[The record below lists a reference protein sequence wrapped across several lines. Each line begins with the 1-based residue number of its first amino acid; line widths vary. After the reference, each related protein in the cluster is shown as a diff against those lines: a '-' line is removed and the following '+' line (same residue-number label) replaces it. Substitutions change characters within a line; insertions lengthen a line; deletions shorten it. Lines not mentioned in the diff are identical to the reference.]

1 MDDTELP
8 FTIPTHPSLS
18 PTATSLLQTPIPLP
32 CPPPPAVD
40 TLFHAE
46 HGQLFNLSGLRT
58 SESLILQTLDPYSPS
73 SSLSSGFIHVNE
85 AKWHSVFHR
94 SRWASTACHIANRP
108 LQIDDDIAWGHIAPA
123 IELADRMLEQA
134 LSHHWLL
141 AMLSAAGREAVHGV
155 SATVDGRR
163 YANATIYRA
172 VPGPVTHE
180 ARAQALKVLD
190 EIAGSVFWGFHHGD
204 EAPGL
209 LGKTDTII
217 SEGRGH
223 HWCTV
228 DVKLVERMCEGSE
241 GERRVASVEVAVIM
255 LHELMHA
262 ISRHILTSIKAANP
276 AHNCPSFE
284 LFFNNERW
292 AEAGYSFETAFLGTV
307 LRNTWPNPRSRRKA
321 YHALRAPRPD
331 TAAAGQFQ
339 YYGGWAPS
347 DPFVE
352 ERAGVPGRVLWE
364 MAREDFWGRRVRK
377 FGAEGVRVQTGGVSV
392 ARAEYSKARG
402 YTVRRARVLD
412 DDAGFGGQIRERRGR
427 LRVLRPWYACE
438 YAKWSETPFAEFQM
452 RSWVPG
458 IKGVGRSVKCEAGVI
473 AAAKK
478 MVSPFG
484 VEEQVCGTRIEGERS
499 GRGFWR
505 AVGFL
510 AMAAVPVRRGVKA
523 WEDESVP
530 AYPEV
535 LIHGSR
541 FAAPREFLEEV
552 IRRGKE
558 RKERERRRCVGRTG
572 GRSHDREMCF
582 DNARVAFLR
591 WKWGG
596 VVSGELVLE
605 FEAAMREMRAKMD
618 KFPLDDVWLDFGF
631 RMPEYSGEVCF
642 PVGYEDD
649 RFDDEDADLPS
660 WAIARSGIAGEEVI
674 GTVIKHYSPGEI
686 GDLQSLGAGQK
697 VVLWQEE
704 NETEVQV
711 YDVSE
716 IFPNGWDSDAK
727 DNFTVPSQQGR
738 MLSPNLEADILSQVL
753 SQQPLGQAMLW
764 RQAEDV
770 RINDGN
776 EGRPNW
782 IALGAEVFD
791 ITNLHLSPDLHTL
804 QYILYRNRNPVE
816 AIDAGFHPDLIR
828 ANLLP
833 YKIGWLRDEI
843 SGPRRRDRVFT
854 HPEVKWFAAR
864 ETGMYLVIN
873 GGVYDFT
880 GYCDMHPG
888 GASTIS
894 QLAGQDATEAW
905 TQAHGHDGSISG
917 VDVHAAL
924 AELRIGRV
932 VPEQSSTQPLSSSQI
947 RIRDCVFGRENI
959 KPEQRQALND
969 LEPYWGTDCTSHLE
983 AQSPHWVLTKLYDT
997 RDFIIAKIAPTPEDF
1012 PMTQQ
1017 TLREFDG
1024 KETDLGFREAYIS
1037 DGTSIYNM
1045 TSFIRYTSPSP
1056 LTSSLLTRA
1065 GTTLASSPED
1075 TELRTWLQ
1083 TSCRHRIIAQH
1094 DHRHP
1099 NPGTSHPRWK
1109 TDVQRAPHAPAPGQ
1123 FPKIIKA
1130 ATVEMNWAR
1139 ALQGDAASPGPKS
1152 DVRPTTQ
1159 ASPKTRARGDTRG
1172 GFGGTGGKG
1181 RVEATELPLLN
1192 QKPQS
1197 VDGDVVMDHVQ
1208 PDGWTVVG
1216 KKGRR
1221 RTRKRR

>member
-8 FTIPTHPSLS
+8 FTIPTYPPLS
-18 PTATSLLQTPIPLP
+18 PTTASLVQTPIPLP
-32 CPPPPAVD
+32 CPPPPDLD

-58 SESLILQTLDPYSPS
+58 SESLILQALDPYSPS
-73 SSLSSGFIHVNE
+73 PPPNNGFIHINE

-94 SRWASTACHIANRP
+94 SKWASTACHIANRP
-108 LQIDDDIAWGHIAPA
+108 LHIDDDVAWGHISPA
-123 IELADRMLEQA
+123 IELADRMLQQA

-141 AMLSAAGREAVHGV
+141 AMLRAAGREAVHGV
-155 SATVDGRR
+155 SLTVDGRR

-180 ARAQALKVLD
+180 ARVQAQKVLD
-190 EIAGSVFWGFHHGD
+190 EIAESVFWGFHHGD

-209 LGKTDTII
+209 LGKTDTIM
-217 SEGRGH
+217 SEGRGY

-241 GERRVASVEVAVIM
+241 GERRVAGVEVAVIM

-262 ISRHILTSIKAANP
+262 ISRHILTSIKSQNP

-307 LRNTWPNPRSRRKA
+307 LRNTWPSPRSRRKA
-321 YHALRAPRPD
+321 YHALLAPRPD

-364 MAREDFWGRRVRK
+364 MAREDFWGVRARK
-377 FGAEGVRVQTGGVSV
+377 FGPEGVKVKGGVSV

-412 DDAGFGGQIRERRGR
+412 DDAGFGGRIRERRGR
-427 LRVLRPWYACE
+427 LKLLRPWYADE
-438 YAKWSETPFAEFQM
+438 YRKWCETPFAEFQM
-452 RSWVPG
+452 RSWVAQ
-458 IKGVGRSVKCEAGVI
+458 IKGIGRSVKCEAGAI
-473 AAAKK
+473 TAAKK
-478 MVSPFG
+478 MASPFG

-510 AMAAVPVRRGVKA
+510 AMAAVPVRRGVET

-535 LIHGSR
+535 LVHGSR
-541 FAAPREFLEEV
+541 FAAPRGFLEEV
-552 IRRGKE
+552 IRRGKGK
-558 RKERERRRCVGRTG
+558 KERERRMVIGRVG

-596 VVSGELVLE
+596 VVSGELVME
-605 FEAAMREMRAKMD
+605 FEAAMRDVRAKMD
-618 KFPLDDVWLDFGF
+618 QFPLDDVWLDFGF
-631 RMPEYSGEVCF
+631 RMPEYSGEVFF
-642 PVGYEDD
+642 PVGYVDE
-649 RFDDEDADLPS
+649 RVDDEDADLPS
-660 WAIARSGIAGEEVI
+660 WAIARPGIAGEEVTR
-674 GTVIKHYSPGEI
+674 TVIKYYSPGEI
-686 GDLQSLGAGQK
+686 GDLQSLGPGQK
-697 VVLWQEE
+697 VVMWQEE
-704 NETEVQV
+704 DETEVQV

-716 IFPNGWDSDAK
+716 MFPDGWDSDAR
-727 DNFTVPSQQGR
+727 DAFTVPGLRGR
-738 MLSPNLEADILSQVL
+738 MLRPNLAEEILSQVL
-753 SQQPLGQAMLW
+753 SQQPLGQTMLW

-782 IALGAEVFD
+782 IVLGAEVFD
-791 ITNLHLSPDLHTL
+791 IANLHLPPDLYAL
-804 QYILYRNRNPVE
+804 QHILSRTRNPVD
-816 AIDAGFHPDLIR
+816 AIDAAFHPDLIL

-843 SGPRRRDRVFT
+843 CGPRRRDRVFT
-854 HPEVKWFAAR
+854 ANEVKWFAAR
-864 ETGMYLVIN
+864 ETGMYVVIN
-873 GGVYDFT
+873 GSVYDFT

-888 GASTIS
+888 GASLIS
-894 QLAGQDATEAW
+894 HLAGQDATAAW
-905 TQAHGHDGSISG
+905 RQAHGHGVSVSG
-917 VDVHAAL
+917 LDVHAVL
-924 AELRIGRV
+924 EELRIGRV
-932 VPEQSSTQPLSSSQI
+932 VPEQSPTQTLSSSQI
-947 RIRDCVFGRENI
+947 RIRDCVFGRENV
-959 KPEQRQALND
+959 KPEQTQALSD
-969 LEPYWGTDCTSHLE
+969 LGPYWGTDCTFHLE
-983 AQSPHWVLTKLYDT
+983 AQNPHWVLTKLHDT
-997 RDFIIAKIAPTPEDF
+997 RDFIVAKIAPTPEGF
-1012 PMTQQ
+1012 PMTQE

-1024 KETDLGFREAYIS
+1024 KETDLSFREAYIS
-1037 DGTSIYNM
+1037 DGTSIFNM

-1065 GTTLASSPED
+1065 GTTLTSSPKD

-1083 TSCRHRIIAQH
+1083 TSCRHRIIASH
-1094 DHRHP
+1094 DHRQP
-1099 NPGTSHPRWK
+1099 NPGTSQPRWK
-1109 TDVQRAPHAPAPGQ
+1109 TDVQSAPHAPAPGH

-1130 ATVEMNWAR
+1130 AKVEMNWAR

-1152 DVRPTTQ
+1152 DVRPTQ
-1159 ASPKTRARGDTRG
+1159 ASPKTRARGNTRHE
-1172 GFGGTGGKG
+1172 GGKS
-1181 RVEATELPLLN
+1181 RVGEIELPLLN

-1197 VDGDVVMDHVQ
+1197 VDEDVVMEDVQ
-1208 PDGWTVVG
+1208 PDGWAVVG
-1216 KKGRR
+1216 KKSRR

>member
-8 FTIPTHPSLS
+8 FTIPTHPPLS
-18 PTATSLLQTPIPLP
+18 PTTTSLLPTPIPLP
-32 CPPPPAVD
+32 CPPPPALD

-58 SESLILQTLDPYSPS
+58 SESLILQDLDPYSPS
-73 SSLSSGFIHVNE
+73 PPPNNGFIHVNE

-94 SRWASTACHIANRP
+94 SKWASTACHIANRP
-108 LQIDDDIAWGHIAPA
+108 LHIDDDISWGHISPA
-123 IELADRMLEQA
+123 IELADRMLQQA
-134 LSHHWLL
+134 LAHHWLL

-180 ARAQALKVLD
+180 ARVEALKVLD

-209 LGKTDTII
+209 LGKTDTI
-217 SEGRGH
+217 
-223 HWCTV
+223 
-228 DVKLVERMCEGSE
+228 
-241 GERRVASVEVAVIM
+241 
-255 LHELMHA
+255 
-262 ISRHILTSIKAANP
+262 
-276 AHNCPSFE
+276 
-284 LFFNNERW
+284 FFNNERW

-307 LRNTWPNPRSRRKA
+307 LRNTWPSSRSRRKA
-321 YHALRAPRPD
+321 YHALLTPRPE

-364 MAREDFWGRRVRK
+364 MAREDFWGVGVRK
-377 FGAEGVRVQTGGVSV
+377 FGAEGVKVKGGASV

-412 DDAGFGGQIRERRGR
+412 DDAGFGGRIRERRGR
-427 LRVLRPWYACE
+427 LKMLRPWYACE
-438 YAKWSETPFAEFQM
+438 YRKWSETPFAEFQM
-452 RSWVPG
+452 RSWVAQ
-458 IKGVGRSVKCEAGVI
+458 IKGIGRSVKCEAGVI

-478 MVSPFG
+478 MVCPFG
-484 VEEQVCGTRIEGERS
+484 VEEQVCGTRIEGERR

-510 AMAAVPVRRGVKA
+510 AMAAVPVRRGVET

-535 LIHGSR
+535 LVHGSR
-541 FAAPREFLEEV
+541 FAAPRGFLEEV
-552 IRRGKE
+552 MRRGKGK
-558 RKERERRRCVGRTG
+558 KERERRKVIGRSG

-596 VVSGELVLE
+596 VVSGELVRE
-605 FEAAMREMRAKMD
+605 FEAAMRELRVKMD
-618 KFPLDDVWLDFGF
+618 QFPLDDVWLDFGF
-631 RMPEYSGEVCF
+631 RMPEYSGEVFF
-642 PVGYEDD
+642 PVGYEDERVD
-649 RFDDEDADLPS
+649 EEDADLPS
-660 WAIARSGIAGEEVI
+660 WAIARSGIAGEVT
-674 GTVIKHYSPGEI
+674 GTVIQHYSPGEI
-686 GDLQSLGAGQK
+686 GDLQSLGPGQK
-697 VVLWQEE
+697 VVLWQDEDD
-704 NETEVQV
+704 TEIQV
-711 YDVSE
+711 YDATDM
-716 IFPNGWDSDAK
+716 FPDGWDSDAR
-727 DNFTVPSQQGR
+727 DNFTAPGPRGR
-738 MLSPNLEADILSQVL
+738 MLRPNLANDILSQVL

-776 EGRPNW
+776 EGRPKW

-791 ITNLHLSPDLHTL
+791 ITNLHLPPDLHTL
-804 QYILYRNRNPVE
+804 HHILSRTRNPVD
-816 AIDAGFHPDLIR
+816 AIDAAFHPDLIR

-833 YKIGWLRDEI
+833 CKIGWLRDEV
-843 SGPRRRDRVFT
+843 SGPRGRDRVFT
-854 HPEVKWFAAR
+854 PREVNWFAAR
-864 ETGMYLVIN
+864 ETGMYVVIN
-873 GGVYDFT
+873 GSVYDFT

-888 GASTIS
+888 GASLIS
-894 QLAGQDATEAW
+894 QLAGRDATAAW
-905 TQAHGHDGSISG
+905 RQAHGHGASVSG

-924 AELRIGRV
+924 EELKIGRV
-932 VPEQSSTQPLSSSQI
+932 VPEQSPTEPLSSSQI
-947 RIRDCVFGRENI
+947 RIRDFVYGRENI
-959 KPEQRQALND
+959 KPEQTQALND

-983 AQSPHWVLTKLYDT
+983 AQNPHWVLTKLWDT
-997 RDFIIAKIAPTPEDF
+997 RDFIVAKITSSPEGV
-1012 PMTQQ
+1012 PVTQE

-1024 KETDLGFREAYIS
+1024 RETDLGFREAYVS

-1045 TSFIRYTSPSP
+1045 TSFLKHSHPSP
-1056 LTSSLLTRA
+1056 LTVSLLTRA
-1065 GTTLASSPED
+1065 GTTLTSSPSD
-1075 TELRTWLQ
+1075 IELKTWLQ
-1083 TSCRHRIIAQH
+1083 TECRHLIIAQH
-1094 DHRHP
+1094 DHRQP
-1099 NPGTSHPRWK
+1099 NPGTSQAHWK
-1109 TDVQRAPHAPAPGQ
+1109 TDVQRAPRAPAPGQ
-1123 FPKIIKA
+1123 LPKIIKA

-1152 DVRPTTQ
+1152 DIRPAQ
-1159 ASPKTRARGDTRG
+1159 ASTKTRTRG
-1172 GFGGTGGKG
+1172 NTRHEGGDS
-1181 RVEATELPLLN
+1181 RVEEIELPLLN

-1197 VDGDVVMDHVQ
+1197 VDGDVVMEDVQ

>member
-8 FTIPTHPSLS
+8 FTIPTHPPLS
-18 PTATSLLQTPIPLP
+18 PTTTSLFPTPIPLP
-32 CPPPPAVD
+32 CPPPPALD

-58 SESLILQTLDPYSPS
+58 SESLILQALDPYSPS
-73 SSLSSGFIHVNE
+73 PSPNGGFIHINE
-85 AKWHSVFHR
+85 AKWHNIFHR
-94 SRWASTACHIANRP
+94 SKWASTACHIANAP
-108 LQIDDDIAWGHIAPA
+108 LHIDDDIAWGHISPA
-123 IELADRMLEQA
+123 IELANRMLEQA

-172 VPGPVTHE
+172 LPGPVTHE
-180 ARAQALKVLD
+180 ARAQAVKVLD

-209 LGKTDTII
+209 LGKTDTIV
-217 SEGRGH
+217 SEGRGY

-228 DVKLVERMCEGSE
+228 DVRLVERMCEGSE
-241 GERRVASVEVAVIM
+241 GERRVAGVEVAVI
-255 LHELMHA
+255 
-262 ISRHILTSIKAANP
+262 
-276 AHNCPSFE
+276 
-284 LFFNNERW
+284 FFNNERW

-307 LRNTWPNPRSRRKA
+307 LRNTWPSSRSRRKA
-321 YHALRAPRPD
+321 YHALLAPRPE

-352 ERAGVPGRVLWE
+352 ERAGLPGRVLWE
-364 MAREDFWGRRVRK
+364 MTREDFWGVKVRK
-377 FGAEGVRVQTGGVSV
+377 FGAEGVRIQTGCVSV

-402 YTVRRARVLD
+402 YTVRRADVLD
-412 DDAGFGGQIRERRGR
+412 DAGGFGGRIRERRER
-427 LRVLRPWYACE
+427 LKMLRPWYACE
-438 YAKWSETPFAEFQM
+438 YRKWCETPFAEFQM

-458 IKGVGRSVKCEAGVI
+458 AKGIGRSVKCEAGVI

-530 AYPEV
+530 AYPDV
-535 LIHGSR
+535 LVHGAR
-541 FAAPREFLEEV
+541 FAAPRGFLEEV
-552 IRRGKE
+552 MRRGRGKKE
-558 RKERERRRCVGRTG
+558 RNRRRCVGRAG
-572 GRSHDREMCF
+572 ERSHDREMCF

-596 VVSGELVLE
+596 VMSGELVME
-605 FEAAMREMRAKMD
+605 FEAAMREVRAKMD

-631 RMPEYSGEVCF
+631 RMPEYSGEVF
-642 PVGYEDD
+642 LPVGYEDD
-649 RFDDEDADLPS
+649 RVDEEDADLPS
-660 WAIARSGIAGEEVI
+660 WAIARPGIAGEVI
-674 GTVIKHYSPGEI
+674 GTVIKHYSPGEV

-697 VVLWQEE
+697 VVLWQDED
-704 NETEVQV
+704 ETEIQV

-716 IFPNGWDSDAK
+716 MFPNGWDSDARYA
-727 DNFTVPSQQGR
+727 FTAPGPRGR
-738 MLSPNLEADILSQVL
+738 MLSPNLEASILSQVL
-753 SQQPLGQAMLW
+753 NQEPLGKAMLW
-764 RQAEDV
+764 RQAEDF

-776 EGRPNW
+776 EGRSRW

-791 ITNLHLSPDLHTL
+791 ITNLNLSPDHYTF
-804 QYILYRNRNPVE
+804 QHILSRTRNPVD

-833 YKIGWLRDEI
+833 YKIGWLRDE
-843 SGPRRRDRVFT
+843 SAAGPRRRDRVFT
-854 HPEVKWFAAR
+854 PTEVKWFAAR
-864 ETGMYLVIN
+864 ETGMYVVIN
-873 GGVYDFT
+873 GSVYDFT

-888 GASTIS
+888 GASLIS
-894 QLAGQDATEAW
+894 HLAGQDATEAW
-905 TQAHGHDGSISG
+905 RQAHGQGGSVSG

-924 AELRIGRV
+924 EELRIGSV
-932 VPEQSSTQPLSSSQI
+932 VPEQSASKPLSSSQI
-947 RIRDCVFGRENI
+947 RIRDCVFGREKI
-959 KPEQRQALND
+959 KPEQTQALND
-969 LEPYWGTDCTSHLE
+969 LEPYWGTDCTPHLE

-997 RDFIIAKIAPTPEDF
+997 RDFIVAKIAARPEDF

-1024 KETDLGFREAYIS
+1024 KETDLGFREAHVS

-1056 LTSSLLTRA
+1056 LTASLLTRA
-1065 GTTLASSPED
+1065 GTTLTSSPED

-1083 TSCRHRIIAQH
+1083 TSCRHRIIASH
-1094 DHRHP
+1094 DHRQP
-1099 NPGTSHPRWK
+1099 NPGTSQPRWK
-1109 TDVQRAPHAPAPGQ
+1109 TDVQSVPRAPAPGH
-1123 FPKIIKA
+1123 FPKVIKA
-1130 ATVEMNWAR
+1130 AKVEMNWAR

-1152 DVRPTTQ
+1152 DVRPTQ
-1159 ASPKTRARGDTRG
+1159 ASTKTRAGGGTRG
-1172 GFGGTGGKG
+1172 GFGGAGGKG
-1181 RVEATELPLLN
+1181 RVEAIELPLLN

-1197 VDGDVVMDHVQ
+1197 VDGDVVMEDVQ